1 MARVAIDN
9 ITVEFPIYTARARSL
24 RAALQ
29 RQLGGALQRREN
41 LVVVR
46 ALHGVSLD
54 LKDGDRLALIGS
66 NGAGKTTLLR
76 AIAGVYPPSRGRI
89 AVDGRVAAFTDLT
102 LGMDFEAT
110 GWDNIIYRCV
120 FLGSTFRQARELAPS
135 IAEFTDLGEYLDVP
149 VRTYSQG
156 MLLRLAFAVA
166 TAIHPDILVMDEMIG
181 AGDADFADRAVLRVN
196 QLLERS
202 KILVMASQS
211 PEILVSYCTRA
222 LWLEHGEVRELGPVS
237 EVLRRY
243 FAQSRAPAPAANLVS

>member
-1 MARVAIDN
+1 MARIAIDHL
-9 ITVEFPIYTARARSL
+9 TVEFPVYPARARSL

-41 LVVVR
+41 TVTVR
-46 ALHGVSLD
+46 ALHDLSLQ
-54 LKDGDRLALIGS
+54 LEDGDRLALIGS

-76 AIAGVYPPSRGRI
+76 TIAGVYPPLRGRI
-89 AVDGRVAAFTDLT
+89 EVSGKIAAFTDLT

-120 FLGSTFRQARELAPS
+120 FLGSSFGEARALAPS

-181 AGDADFADRAVLRVN
+181 AGDAQFADRAVARVR

-202 KILVMASQS
+202 KILVMASQA
-211 PEILVSYCTRA
+211 PDILMSYCTKA
-222 LWLEHGEVRELGPVS
+222 LWLEHGEARLLGPVA
-237 EVLRRY
+237 EVLEMY
-243 FAQSRAPAPAANLVS
+243 AESSRAPDPAT